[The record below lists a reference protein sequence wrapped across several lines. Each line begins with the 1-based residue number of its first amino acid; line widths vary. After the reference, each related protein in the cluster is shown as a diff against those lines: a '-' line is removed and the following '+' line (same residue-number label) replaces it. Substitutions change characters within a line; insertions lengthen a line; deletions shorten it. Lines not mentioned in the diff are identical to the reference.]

1 MFQHAPV
8 LIFHLLISFVF
19 ICLSIYGNLKGYIQ
33 VNLRHY
39 GANPS
44 PAAYQHHNFDHAIRE
59 RYGTSKMST
68 SNAKSDVDW
77 KIYRASSI
85 PGLSQVKSCLQLLCE
100 DLVDPNPCVCDA
112 SLWVCTSFFS
122 SGIVCC
128 FNFFSLSQQ
137 VLGNTIHRRLLDPM

>member
-1 MFQHAPV
+1 M
-8 LIFHLLISFVF
+8 
-19 ICLSIYGNLKGYIQ
+19 NLKGYIQ

-85 PGLSQVKSCLQLLCE
+85 PGLSQVKSCLQFLCE
-100 DLVDPNPCVCDA
+100 DLVDPEPLLCLRCQ
-112 SLWVCTSFFS
+112 SLGVNLFFS
-122 SGIVCC
+122 SGLVCC
-128 FNFFSLSQQ
+128 FNFFSLNRSWAIQSIADFWIRCDDASLRWWEWSWLQ
-137 VLGNTIHRRLLDPM
+137 YR